1 MPEEN
6 TSSFPRRRESIAP
19 LSQCPRKILR
29 HSREGGNPSPHY
41 LNARRKYS
49 VIPAKAGI
57 HRPTIPMPE
66 ENTPSF
72 PRRRES
78 IAPLSQC
85 PRKILRHSR
94 EGGNPSPHYL
104 NARGKYF
111 VIPAKAGIHRPTV
124 PMPEENTPSFP
135 RRQES
140 IAPLSQ
146 CPRKILRHSREGG
159 NPSPHYLNA
168 RGKYSVIP
176 AKAGI
181 HIPPRMQEFKE
192 FNENTVQTDQAP
204 HSCAGL
210 PCHSHTDWNPC
221 HSIRRR
227 NPWFITPG
235 VE

>member
-1 MPEEN
+1 MLQKEV
-6 TSSFPRRRESIAP
+6 SCQSVR
-19 LSQCPRKILR
+19 SQK
-29 HSREGGNPSPHY
+29 
-41 LNARRKYS
+41 
-49 VIPAKAGI
+49 
-57 HRPTIPMPE
+57 
-66 ENTPSF
+66 NTPSF

-159 NPSPHYLNA
+159 NPHSRVCRNLTKTPSRLTRHL
-168 RGKYSVIP
+168 IP
-176 AKAGI
+176 AQDYHAIPIPTGI
-181 HIPPRMQEFKE
+181 HATPSVAEI
-192 FNENTVQTDQAP
+192 
-204 HSCAGL
+204 HGL
-210 PCHSHTDWNPC
+210 
-221 HSIRRR
+221 
-227 NPWFITPG
+227 
-235 VE
+235 

>member
-1 MPEEN
+1 MLQKEVSCQSVRSQKN
-6 TSSFPRRRESIAP
+6 TPSFPRKRESIVP
-19 LSQCPRKILR
+19 LPLCLRKILR
-29 HSREGGNPSPHY
+29 HSREGGNPSAHY
-41 LNARRKYS
+41 PNARGKYS

-57 HRPTIPMPE
+57 HRPTISMPE

-104 NARGKYF
+104 NARGKYS
-111 VIPAKAGIHRPTV
+111 VIPAKAGIHRPTIS
-124 PMPEENTPSFP
+124 MPEENTSSFP
-135 RRQES
+135 RRRES
-140 IAPLSQ
+140 TF
-146 CPRKILRHSREGG
+146 
-159 NPSPHYLNA
+159 
-168 RGKYSVIP
+168 
-176 AKAGI
+176 
-181 HIPPRMQEFKE
+181 PRMQE